1 MALSKGKPLP
11 PYQLSEEAEKRR
23 RDRLAADELRQKKAA
38 AKKGPSTAAVSA
50 APKAI
55 PISSNSVAAKR
66 LAALRGGQLPEGGGS
81 SSSSSSQLLDEFDP
95 FGSTLPTGL
104 ISVDDFQPT
113 FSTAPVDSTF
123 NSSQTQAAFPAF
135 DAFGWEGD
143 VDAVAAAPV
152 SVAAASYL
160 GDDTD
165 WLDGLPSAAAAP
177 PQTPSSAR
185 GATASNLVANGW
197 LIFAL
202 AVFFK

>member
-81 SSSSSSQLLDEFDP
+81 NSSQLLDEFDP
-95 FGSTLPTGL
+95 FGSTLPSGP
-104 ISVDDFQPT
+104 ISMDDFQPT
-113 FSTAPVDSTF
+113 FSTAPVDSAF

-135 DAFGWEGD
+135 DAFGWEGG

-152 SVAAASYL
+152 SVAAASYS

-165 WLDGLPSAAAAP
+165 WLDRLPSGAAAP

-185 GATASNLVANGW
+185 GASANG
-197 LIFAL
+197 
-202 AVFFK
+202 

>member
-38 AKKGPSTAAVSA
+38 AKKGHSTAAVSA

-81 SSSSSSQLLDEFDP
+81 SSQLLDEFDP
-95 FGSTLPTGL
+95 FGSTLPSGP
-104 ISVDDFQPT
+104 ISMDDFQPT
-113 FSTAPVDSTF
+113 FSTALVDSTF

-135 DAFGWEGD
+135 DAFGWEGG

-165 WLDGLPSAAAAP
+165 WLDGLPSAAAAAAAP

-185 GATASNLVANGW
+185 RASANG
-197 LIFAL
+197 
-202 AVFFK
+202 

>member
-66 LAALRGGQLPEGGGS
+66 LAALRGGQLPEGSGS
-81 SSSSSSQLLDEFDP
+81 SSSSSRLLDEFDP

-104 ISVDDFQPT
+104 ISMDDFQPT

-135 DAFGWEGD
+135 DAFGWEGG

-160 GDDTD
+160 GNGTD
-165 WLDGLPSAAAAP
+165 WLDGLPSAAAAAAAP

-185 GATASNLVANGW
+185 GASANG
-197 LIFAL
+197 
-202 AVFFK
+202 